1 MSLHLFNNVKE
12 PTKTPAQ
19 LPYPF
24 FSGRS
29 ARQVCCDCLGDR
41 VGHRCGDT
49 HLGGPPTTVN
59 TKLHFYDIFLKKFPS
74 GRPAPFWAGPAP
86 LPQVTRQNGRHA
98 LGGPYVFQSL

>member
-29 ARQVCCDCLGDR
+29 ARQVCCDCLGDQ

-49 HLGGPPTTVN
+49 HLGGPLTTVN
-59 TKLHFYDIFLKKFPS
+59 RKLHFYDIFLEKPLS
-74 GRPAPFWAGPAP
+74 AHPARFSPGFAP
-86 LPQVTRQNGRHA
+86 LP
-98 LGGPYVFQSL
+98 

>member
-29 ARQVCCDCLGDR
+29 ARQVCRDCLGDR

-49 HLGGPPTTVN
+49 HLGRPPKAVN
-59 TKLHFYDIFLKKFPS
+59 TKLQNFDKSREQVPH
-74 GRPAPFWAGPAP
+74 RRCAPAAAPVSHASTAMDVIPAD
-86 LPQVTRQNGRHA
+86 A
-98 LGGPYVFQSL
+98 

>member
-49 HLGGPPTTVN
+49 HLGGPPQPVN
-59 TKLHFYDIFLKKFPS
+59 TKLHFYDICGGKVPQQASCAVLDGFRTPP
-74 GRPAPFWAGPAP
+74 PAYATKPA
-86 LPQVTRQNGRHA
+86 VRG
-98 LGGPYVFQSL
+98 S

>member
-29 ARQVCCDCLGDR
+29 ARQVCRDCLGDR

-49 HLGGPPTTVN
+49 HLGGPPNTVN
-59 TKLHFYDIFLKKFPS
+59 TKLQFYDIFGGTGLPW
-74 GRPAPFWAGPAP
+74 GLQPA
-86 LPQVTRQNGRHA
+86 
-98 LGGPYVFQSL
+98 

>member
-49 HLGGPPTTVN
+49 HLGGPPLPVN
-59 TKLHFYDIFLKKFPS
+59 TKLHFYDICGGTMPSRGLQRLWQACPERISPMVWAVAPSPS
-74 GRPAPFWAGPAP
+74 GG
-86 LPQVTRQNGRHA
+86 
-98 LGGPYVFQSL
+98 

>member
-29 ARQVCCDCLGDR
+29 ARQVCCDCLGNQ

-49 HLGGPPTTVN
+49 HLGGPLTTVN
-59 TKLHFYDIFLKKFPS
+59 RKFQKS
-74 GRPAPFWAGPAP
+74 DKFAEQLWQRGVTAPTPRYAVRSAAAVDGVRAD
-86 LPQVTRQNGRHA
+86 A
-98 LGGPYVFQSL
+98 